1 MLVLKVDETLTRE
14 WSWMDGW
21 MDEGEIDGCM
31 FYHLSI
37 YHDGEI
43 HAVQLEQSGLPAS
56 LCLLVSLEPK

>member
-14 WSWMDGW
+14 WSW

-43 HAVQLEQSGLPAS
+43 QLEQSGLPAS